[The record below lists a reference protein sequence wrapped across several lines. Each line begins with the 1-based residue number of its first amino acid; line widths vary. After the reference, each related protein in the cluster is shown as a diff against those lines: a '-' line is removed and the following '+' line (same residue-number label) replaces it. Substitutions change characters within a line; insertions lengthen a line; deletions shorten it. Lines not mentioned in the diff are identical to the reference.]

1 MSNDIGKNFE
11 LLNVIKTRYNERSKK
26 RNEKWSMLSHLI

>member
-11 LLNVIKTRYNERSKK
+11 PLNVIKTRYNERSKK
-26 RNEKWSMLSHLI
+26 KYRKVEYA